1 MHHVLLQK
9 QDPGVRQSVKES
21 VNNVSLKENFRL
33 AIVAYALGQ
42 EKTTI
47 KKETKTTNKL
57 YWYSNPWRG
66 ATKTV
71 DLQQQLEA
79 SELRCR
85 QEEDSRRNALRTL
98 EDVAEQERQAR
109 QSLEE
114 QLSLLLQE
122 RRKSARLQKQL
133 EAAANSLEDVAELGR
148 QFRRPLE
155 QQFALLRQELNTLQQ
170 AFNAWVSS
178 WSDLQQKLED

>member
-1 MHHVLLQK
+1 MHTL
-9 QDPGVRQSVKES
+9 
-21 VNNVSLKENFRL
+21 F
-33 AIVAYALGQ
+33 
-42 EKTTI
+42 TI
-47 KKETKTTNKL
+47 KKETKTNNKL

-66 ATKTV
+66 DTKTV

-79 SELRCR
+79 SELLCR

-114 QLSLLLQE
+114 QL
-122 RRKSARLQKQL
+122 
-133 EAAANSLEDVAELGR
+133 EAAANTLEDVAELGR
-148 QFRRPLE
+148 QFRRSLE